1 MMLDALK
8 SQDAL
13 FGVSILACNATSH
26 ARNESRD
33 VNITTIKH
41 FDTVSLDYIFCERSK
56 EILIFLIYY
65 VGLVTWNFV
74 EVRLQS

>member
-41 FDTVSLDYIFCERSK
+41 FDTVSSASICKEISLQK
-56 EILIFLIYY
+56 EILVLA
-65 VGLVTWNFV
+65 GKNA
-74 EVRLQS
+74 RK

>member
-1 MMLDALK
+1 MEAL
-8 SQDAL
+8 
-13 FGVSILACNATSH
+13 
-26 ARNESRD
+26 
-33 VNITTIKH
+33 
-41 FDTVSLDYIFCERSK
+41 TVSLDYIFCERSK